1 MVYAFESS
9 ETNTRA
15 ERATPA
21 ERRATGAALAYWDS
35 LRGGRDCP
43 SVEEL
48 HIDRMPDLNRN
59 AVLIAL
65 DSDGHSAGTVAF
77 GGEEV
82 ERLCGTRT
90 RGRTVWECLPS
101 GMRERTAQVLAAA
114 AAVRR
119 PLADSDRF
127 SDAAGDT
134 VLYRSVFMP
143 LAGADGRITHLLG
156 AFSFKSVAAA

>member
-35 LRGGRDCP
+35 LRGERDCP

-48 HIDRMPDLNRN
+48 GIERMPDLNRN

-65 DSDGHSAGTVAF
+65 EADGRTPGMVAY

-90 RGRTVWECLPS
+90 RGRTVGECLPS
-101 GMRERTAQVLAAA
+101 GMRDRTTQVLAAA

-143 LAGADGRITHLLG
+143 LADADGRITHLLG
-156 AFSFKSVAAA
+156 AFSFKTVGSA

>member
-1 MVYAFESS
+1 M
-9 ETNTRA
+9 RH
-15 ERATPA
+15 PH
-21 ERRATGAALAYWDS
+21 
-35 LRGGRDCP
+35 P
-43 SVEEL
+43 S
-48 HIDRMPDLNRN
+48 H
-59 AVLIAL
+59 
-65 DSDGHSAGTVAF
+65 
-77 GGEEV
+77 
-82 ERLCGTRT
+82 
-90 RGRTVWECLPS
+90 TVWECLPS

-143 LAGADGRITHLLG
+143 LAGADGRVTHLLG